1 MADLNSIEQI
11 LSEIKTDINNITS
24 NSNTSNANN
33 GASVIDYTT
42 LLSKIDGT
50 TDTIFS
56 NVKNIKDNVLNMST
70 YLKDSAKYL
79 KDIDDHIKGFSSIY
93 PTPQN
98 ATGGTPD
105 FSNIESTVKGIYD
118 EIRKFHNDYVTA
130 EKNRLQE
137 NLTPNERKKKQLD
150 DEELRKQNRKR
161 EAEKIL
167 KDPKS
172 TKKEKKAAAKRLEE
186 YEKEDER
193 YSNYLK
199 NRKKFSGKNIAT
211 SAINASST
219 IIKGD
224 LKSSDILDKG
234 VGALTQI
241 NPIIGA
247 IAGLFKAGL
256 DSFAKE
262 QEYGSKYARS
272 YGGGRFAMDE
282 YMQKSARF
290 RLDSD
295 WSRGYT
301 KDEFFEALSAYN
313 DQTGRSGSHLTNENI
328 SSAIDLKR
336 MGIGM
341 ESMNI
346 FDTFGKSIQD
356 VDKYFEDMYGKA
368 GKKGLS
374 FKSVSKAVKDNLKMA
389 QTYTFANGL
398 KGLTKMA
405 ETSTQLKFSMNEV
418 AKAAEKVSTLEGA
431 VHAGAGLSVLGGE
444 FANFANPMQM
454 MYEGL
459 NDMEGLQ
466 DRIVN
471 MFGDMAY
478 FDREKQQIDI
488 SAYDKQRIRSASSAL
503 GVDYGEMLNLAM
515 NNQRGKMVENQLK
528 GANVDKDTMQYI
540 KNIAQIN
547 DEGRAYVMGK
557 DNKEI
562 FLDNRSQFNKDEIDY
577 FKNESERKASK
588 ENASIG
594 DVYMTTQNIY
604 EKFDKYLASI
614 SEKLGALV
622 VKIVGGSAKM
632 SNSQAGYWNSL
643 TDEEKNDLKQKY
655 NLKNDRQLKARIAT
669 GLENDAIAEQY
680 GGEDRVN
687 FIDSNSELYNKRKW
701 WGWGKNGIMPYFM
714 KNFNEYNTNE
724 NFENYLISQN
734 KNNNELRDLGG
745 INRRKGWSNM
755 TWKGGEGILN
765 ENAVKNI
772 GEENVEAFNHGD
784 YSAFDK
790 QRIKAA
796 GNILNTLKVS
806 PTAVSS
812 SPQKISF
819 DPMNINL
826 SGKFELTSGGKN
838 KSINLD
844 DLDKNEL
851 KKLIMD
857 IVKSSTPQINK
868 QLMTLKDKGYNME
881 KDPYRGS
888 GGYVL

>member
-24 NSNTSNANN
+24 NSNASNNANS
-33 GASVIDYTT
+33 GTSVIDYT
-42 LLSKIDGT
+42 
-50 TDTIFS
+50 
-56 NVKNIKDNVLNMST
+56 
-70 YLKDSAKYL
+70 
-79 KDIDDHIKGFSSIY
+79 SSIY

-98 ATGGTPD
+98 TTGGTPD
-105 FSNIESTVKGIYD
+105 FSNIESTVRGIYD
-118 EIRKFHNDYVTA
+118 EIRKFHNDYVTT
-130 EKNRLQE
+130 EKNIPK
-137 NLTPNERKKKQLD
+137 TPNERKKKQLD

-172 TKKEKKAAAKRLEE
+172 TKKEKRAAAKRLEE

-193 YSNYLK
+193 YNNYL
-199 NRKKFSGKNIAT
+199 KNIAT
-211 SAINASST
+211 SAINASSA

-256 DSFAKE
+256 DSYAKE

-272 YGGGRFAMDE
+272 YGGGKFAMDE

-301 KDEFFEALSAYN
+301 KDEFFEALSTYN

-356 VDKYFEDMYGKA
+356 VDKYFEDMYGRA

-405 ETSTQLKFSMNEV
+405 ETSTQLKFNMNEV

-459 NDMEGLQ
+459 NNMEGLQ

-488 SAYDKQRIRSASSAL
+488 SAFDKQRMRSASSAL

-515 NNQRGKMVENQLK
+515 NNQRGKMVENQLR

-547 DEGRAYVMGK
+547 DEGHAYVMGK

-655 NLKNDRQLKARIAT
+655 NLKNNRQLKARIAT

-680 GGEDRVN
+680 GGEDRIN
-687 FIDSNSELYNKRKW
+687 FIDSNSELYNKRTLW
-701 WGWGKNGIMPYFM
+701 RWGKNGIMSNFM
-714 KNFNEYNTNE
+714 KNFNEYNTDE
-724 NFENYLISQN
+724 NFENYLVSQN

-772 GEENVEAFNHGD
+772 GENRVTAFNHGD
-784 YSAFDK
+784 FSALSNT
-790 QRIKAA
+790 

-819 DPMNINL
+819 EPMNINL
-826 SGKFELTSGGKN
+826 SGKFELTSNGRN

-844 DLDKNEL
+844 ELDKNEL
-851 KKLIMD
+851 KKLVMD

-868 QLMTLKDKGYNME
+868 QLMTLRDKGYNME
-881 KDPYRGS
+881 KDPFRGS
-888 GGYVL
+888 GGYTA